1 MAGLNYSQKILL
13 GKALHSKKHGKRSD
27 RLRIYAVLTGFLSM
41 LISLAT
47 VIIRVIQMKGG

>member
-13 GKALHSKKHGKRSD
+13 GKAIHSKKHDTRTR
-27 RLRIYAVLTGFLSM
+27 RLQIYAVLTGFMSM

-47 VIIRVIQMKGG
+47 LVIRILQ